1 MKPQVQPDYWRDRSK
16 EARTS
21 AEAMSDPVARNMM
34 LRLADSYEL
43 MALQAE
49 TRARR
54 RDLSQ

>member
-1 MKPQVQPDYWRDRSK
+1 
-16 EARTS
+16 
-21 AEAMSDPVARNMM
+21 MSDPVARNMM